1 MRKVDEAAAAQAQVG
16 RRSAGRARLAG
27 PSEGARR
34 RRWRATTLT
43 CLLSVAA
50 CSGGDRRGDERD
62 AAPNADRAAAP
73 VAYKQV
79 VVGNTQACA
88 LREDG
93 SVECWGATEE
103 EIEIGTTDIYYHEG
117 VAPDGLFERLDISG
131 VSRTG
136 QPVNSASGR
145 ACAIERG
152 SSTICCWGRANFGR
166 NGNKTCAQMLAAF
179 EHDPFT
185 EVVNGETQVCG
196 LTTSGELRCRDDHGT
211 EHIVTGVLD
220 IAGSGYSVFA
230 YYEDGLFEDAILSGG
245 GDCRTVDTLGDSA
258 TSIPKGLTNPSLV
271 DGSPSCLWQS
281 EPGIIRCADSRGD
294 WDPGSGMVD
303 AVGRGTTTCAIY
315 ESGEVRCETPHY
327 DYSDSDYTSDWPDD
341 PVGQFKQI
349 ALWPDNA
356 SVGCGV
362 TLDGQISCWGS
373 PSGQA
378 RRIVSD
384 AP

>member
-1 MRKVDEAAAAQAQVG
+1 MITLLLLALASCVD
-16 RRSAGRARLAG
+16 
-27 PSEGARR
+27 GARP
-34 RRWRATTLT
+34 
-43 CLLSVAA
+43 S
-50 CSGGDRRGDERD
+50 
-62 AAPNADRAAAP
+62 NAGANKARKAVTSSP
-73 VAYKQV
+73 YKQV

-93 SVECWGATEE
+93 TVECWGATEE

-131 VSRTG
+131 VSRAG

-145 ACAIERG
+145 ACAIEHG
-152 SSTICCWGRANFGR
+152 STSVCCWGRAAFGQQASR
-166 NGNKTCAQMLAAF
+166 DCAQKLTTFGSDMFL
-179 EHDPFT
+179 
-185 EVVNGETQVCG
+185 EVVTGDTQVCG
-196 LTTSGELRCRDDHGT
+196 LTNSNSLLCIDDHGE
-211 EHIVTGVLD
+211 EHVYSNIQD
-220 IAGSGYSVFA
+220 IAGSGFSVFT
-230 YYEDGLFEDAILSGG
+230 YYEDGLVEDAILSGG

-258 TSIPKGLTNPSLV
+258 VPIPRGLTKPSLV
-271 DGSPSCLWQS
+271 DGSPSCLWS
-281 EPGIIRCADSRGD
+281 AEAGRIRCADSRGD
-294 WDPGSGMVD
+294 WDPGPGMID
-303 AVGRGTTTCAIY
+303 AVGRGTTTCAIF

-327 DYSDSDYTSDWPDD
+327 DYSDSDYTIDWPDD

-362 TLDGQISCWGS
+362 TLDGLISCWGS
-373 PSGQA
+373 PTGQA